1 MLAGK
6 FVTLGI
12 TGSIAAFKAA
22 SLASLL
28 TKTGVDVH
36 VVMTDAGQRFVT
48 PLTFQALTKNHV
60 HTGSFGDPSGFQ
72 IPHITLAQKADLV
85 AIAPA
90 TANILGKI
98 AHGIAD
104 DLLTTIVMAATC
116 PVLICPAMNVHMYN
130 NPVTQAN
137 LARLKE
143 LNYLIMEAGTGYL
156 ACGEHGPGRFPEPE
170 LIYQQIIRLISP
182 AGDFKGISV
191 LITAGGTREPL
202 DPVRFISNRSSGK
215 MGFALARSAATRGAE
230 VTLVSAPTNLTPPPG
245 INFIPVETAMEMQR
259 AVVDIFPNFDI
270 VIKAAAVA
278 DFRPVKPSKNKIK
291 KDRDKNLVIELE
303 KNTDILMEI
312 GKIKKP
318 NQVLVGFAAETENL
332 LESARKKIEQKNL
345 DLIVTND
352 ITLPGAGFDS
362 DTNIVKII
370 YRNGEVIDFPLMDKL
385 DVACRILDAAL
396 LLHRQCP
403 EQQ

>member
-1 MLAGK
+1 MLTGK
-6 FVTLGI
+6 FVTLGV

-28 TKTGVDVH
+28 TRTGFDVH
-36 VVMTDAGQRFVT
+36 VVMTDAGQKFVT

-60 HTGSFGDPSGFQ
+60 HTGSFGGSSNFQ
-72 IPHITLAQKADLV
+72 IPHIALAQKADLIV
-85 AIAPA
+85 VAPA

-130 NPVTQAN
+130 NPATQAN

-143 LNYLIMEAGTGYL
+143 LNYLVMEAGTGYM
-156 ACGEHGPGRFPEPE
+156 ACGEHGQGRFPEPE
-170 LIYQQIIRLISP
+170 LICQQIIQLILP
-182 AGDFKGISV
+182 TGDYKGISV

-215 MGFALARSAATRGAE
+215 MGFALARSAAIRGAD
-230 VTLVSAPTNLTPPPG
+230 VTLVSAPTNLSPPPG
-245 INFIPVETAMEMQR
+245 INFIPVVTATEMHH
-259 AVVDIFPNFDI
+259 AVIDIFPKFDI

-278 DFRPVKPSKNKIK
+278 DFRPAKPSKSKIK
-291 KDRDKNLVIELE
+291 KDRNNNLTIELE

-332 LESARKKIEQKNL
+332 LESARQKIEQKNL

-352 ITLPGAGFDS
+352 ITIPGAGFDT
-362 DTNIVKII
+362 DTNIVKLI
-370 YRNGEVIDFPLMDKL
+370 YRDGEITDLPLMDKL
-385 DVACRILDAAL
+385 DVAGRILDAAL
-396 LLHRQCP
+396 LLHRQCLD
-403 EQQ
+403 QQ

>member
-22 SLASLL
+22 NLASLL
-28 TKTGVDVH
+28 SKTGVDVH
-36 VVMTDAGQRFVT
+36 VVMTDAGQKFVT

-60 HTGSFGDPSGFQ
+60 HTGSFGAPSDFH
-72 IPHITLAQKADLV
+72 IPHIALAQKADLI

-90 TANILGKI
+90 TADILGKI

-130 NPVTQAN
+130 NSATQAN

-156 ACGEHGPGRFPEPE
+156 ACGEHGQGRFPEPE
-170 LIYQQIIRLISP
+170 LIYQQIIQLISP
-182 AGDFKGISV
+182 AGDFRGISV

-215 MGFALARSAATRGAE
+215 MGFALARSAATRGAD
-230 VTLVSAPTNLTPPPG
+230 VTLVSAPTNLPTPPG
-245 INFIPVETAMEMQR
+245 IRFIPVETAAEMQC
-259 AVVDIFPNFDI
+259 AVVDIFPNFDV

-278 DFRPVKPSKNKIK
+278 DFRPAKPSKNKIK
-291 KDRDKNLVIELE
+291 KDKDKNLVIEFE

-318 NQVLVGFAAETENL
+318 NQVLVGFAAETENMI
-332 LESARKKIEQKNL
+332 ESACQKIEQKNL
-345 DLIVTND
+345 DLIVSND

-362 DTNIVKII
+362 DTNIVKLI
-370 YRNGEVIDFPLMDKL
+370 YRNGEIIDLPLMDKL
-385 DVACRILDAAL
+385 DVAGRILDAAL

-403 EQQ
+403 